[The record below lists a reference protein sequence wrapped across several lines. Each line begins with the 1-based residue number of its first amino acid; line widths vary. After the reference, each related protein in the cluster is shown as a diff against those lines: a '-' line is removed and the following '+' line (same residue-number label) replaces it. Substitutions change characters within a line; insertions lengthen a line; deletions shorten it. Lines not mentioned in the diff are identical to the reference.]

1 MKISLTASPVVV
13 VEQRLERSKQQLRQQ
28 WDQAR
33 STLNSTLVQPSSLLV
48 VTGMGAL
55 LGIWLT
61 RGKATAVRFGIA
73 SAWPLV
79 RSTLFALLI
88 RFIVQHVTRDR
99 ARE

>member
-1 MKISLTASPVVV
+1 MNIFPAASAVLV

-28 WDQAR
+28 LDQAR
-33 STLNSTLVQPSSLLV
+33 STFNSTLAQPSSLLV

-61 RGKATAVRFGIA
+61 RGKAAAVRFGIA

-88 RFIVQHVTRDR
+88 RFVVQHVTRST

>member
-1 MKISLTASPVVV
+1 MKISLTTSPVVV

-28 WDQAR
+28 LDQAR

-88 RFIVQHVTRDR
+88 RFVVQHITRNR